1 MPAEHPEPMME
12 QESRGQADQ
21 DALLRYME
29 MIVLF
34 AVTAAYLYLVQAVV
48 RRVFS
53 LSATF
58 EDTFALA
65 GICGLVSL
73 WWMLFSVRA
82 EPTSPGKVPWVI
94 AGGLALGVT
103 VVVTLIHAS
112 FAHRLVHA
120 SNFLIFAAFLGSPLI
135 MLLDR
140 LRVLVHLRRSGRA
153 AEKSRRIP
161 ARSARRA

>member
-1 MPAEHPEPMME
+1 MPAEHPEATME
-12 QESRGQADQ
+12 DEARAQADK
-21 DALLRYME
+21 DALIRYME
-29 MIVLF
+29 MLILS
-34 AVTAAYLYLVQAVV
+34 AVTVGYLYLVQAAV
-48 RRVFS
+48 RRLFS

-82 EPTSPGKVPWVI
+82 EPTSSGRVPWPM

-112 FAHRLVHA
+112 FAHGLVHG
-120 SNFLIFAAFLGSPLI
+120 STFLLFAAFLGSPLL
-135 MLLDR
+135 MLADR
-140 LRVLVHLRRSGRA
+140 LRVLVRLRKSRRA
-153 AEKSRRIP
+153 AGKSLRIP
-161 ARSARRA
+161 AR